1 MNLNIISVCE
11 LNFANLNFTVY
22 KLSKSSSF
30 YGWVFDFI
38 DMQISSIKINKILII
53 R

>member
-1 MNLNIISVCE
+1 MNLDIISVRE
-11 LNFANLNFTVY
+11 LNFPHFNSTVY

-38 DMQISSIKINKILII
+38 DMEISPIKINQILVI